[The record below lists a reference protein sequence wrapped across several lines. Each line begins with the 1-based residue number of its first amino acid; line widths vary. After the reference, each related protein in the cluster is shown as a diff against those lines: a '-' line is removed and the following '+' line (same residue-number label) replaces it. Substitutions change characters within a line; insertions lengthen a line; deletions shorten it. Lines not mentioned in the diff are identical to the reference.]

1 MTPEAAKILIHI
13 ARARHQYYEH
23 EDNREAASFYANMTE
38 MLTYAVNDDIECL
51 RQFDYMLTDAEYR
64 EEWGE

>member
-13 ARARHQYYEH
+13 ARARHQFYEH
-23 EDNREAASFYANMTE
+23 EGNQEAASFYANLTE
-38 MLTYAVNDDIECL
+38 MLAYAVNDDIECL